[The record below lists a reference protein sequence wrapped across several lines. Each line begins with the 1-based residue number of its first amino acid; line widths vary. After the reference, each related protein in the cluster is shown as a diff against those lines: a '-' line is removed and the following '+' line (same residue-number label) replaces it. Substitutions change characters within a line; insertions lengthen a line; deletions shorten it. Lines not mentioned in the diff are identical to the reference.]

1 MDIKMARQRKLGGLR
16 SVDSTD
22 FGSTDSKGSKVGRQQ
37 GFDALPGGA
46 SLAGINASID
56 DIIFSSRTYALGLL
70 VKKWEVNV
78 IVIVTS
84 LR

>member
-1 MDIKMARQRKLGGLR
+1 M
-16 SVDSTD
+16 DSTD

-46 SLAGINASID
+46 SLAGINALID